1 MTGLVPTV
9 PTMECPRCQVDVPAG
24 RFCGLCGCQ
33 DAHPRMLR
41 AGTFG
46 AEPGEHVLRP
56 FIVSSLFPQLPTRSR
71 TPFRITLVAAA
82 AGLLLSVILKF
93 PALGIP
99 VSALSLPL
107 LFLLYLRASATD
119 RDCRPAVLIFAST
132 SGALLGAAWIVLSG
146 QLVARTY
153 GVPMSVGLAMHQVFR
168 EGLLIPVVGIVL
180 MIVPT
185 VIVRLSRP
193 RSRESLDGFVIGALS
208 GLTFSA
214 VATLVRLAPQV
225 SAGVIA
231 HSRPIQGLVVEVLLC
246 AVIIPVTAAASG
258 GMVGIALWFRPHGGG
273 AGHYG
278 RVRPILVLIA
288 ITALLAHAATAVVDI
303 AGRSAFF
310 MLIAHLGGAVLILL
324 LLRVSMQ
331 LALLHEA
338 TDPIAEDQPMLC
350 LRCEMVVPDMA
361 FCPSC
366 GAATRAASQ
375 QSRSERR
382 GSLRPVPAAAGTS
395 APEAADGTP
404 EHLYPGYALPAQ
416 NYAAPAVQ
424 RPRLTWLLSRWG
436 TVITVATVVLA
447 GVAVVLSPKVVHYM
461 CPPECGK
468 PPTGT
473 PVMALPRYTSADG
486 AFSVS
491 YPAPGSAYTVETS
504 STGVTATYTGG
515 DGGVMQL
522 FAEPADGR
530 PPRDIIRAVVARTYP
545 DAKVAY
551 EIPNAMVGYQP
562 GYGEVADT
570 WPQSSTASYRRIRIL
585 VLAAVK
591 NDLALVAFATGP
603 YHAFGP
609 DFGPGPPSG
618 ANLEIALD
626 MGKYVN
632 SFHWSGD
639 PAR

>member
-1 MTGLVPTV
+1 
-9 PTMECPRCQVDVPAG
+9 MECPRCLVDVPAG

-33 DAHPRMLR
+33 DGHPKTLR
-41 AGTFG
+41 ANAFG
-46 AEPGEHVLRP
+46 AEPSEHVLRP
-56 FIVSSLFPQLPTRSR
+56 FIVSSLFPHLPNRSR
-71 TPFRITLVAAA
+71 RPFRIVLVAAA
-82 AGLLLSVILKF
+82 AALVLSVVLRL

-107 LFLLYLRASATD
+107 LFMLYLRASAAD
-119 RDCRPAVLIFAST
+119 RDFRPATLIFAGT
-132 SGALLGAAWIVLSG
+132 SGALLGGLWMVLSG
-146 QLVARTY
+146 QLVANTY
-153 GVPMSVGLAMHQVFR
+153 GVPMSVGLAMHQLFR
-168 EGLLIPVVGIVL
+168 EGLLIPVIGIAL
-180 MIVPT
+180 MIVPPL
-185 VIVRLSRP
+185 VVRLSRP
-193 RSRESLDGFVIGALS
+193 EARDSLDGFVIGALS

-225 SAGVIA
+225 TAGVIA
-231 HSRPIQGLVVEVLLC
+231 HTRPIEGLLIEILLC

-273 AGHYG
+273 TGHYG
-278 RVRPILVLIA
+278 RIRPVLALIA
-288 ITALLAHAATAVVDI
+288 LAALFIHSTSAAVDI
-303 AGRSAFF
+303 ADLPAVA
-310 MLIAHLGGAVLILL
+310 MLSAHLAAAVLILL
-324 LLRVSMQ
+324 LLRVSTQ

-338 TDPIAEDQPMLC
+338 TDPVAEDQPLLC
-350 LRCEMVVPDMA
+350 ERCEMVVPDMA
-361 FCPSC
+361 FCPAC
-366 GAATRAASQ
+366 GAATRAASK
-375 QSRSERR
+375 QSRSDRR
-382 GSLRPVPAAAGTS
+382 GSQRPVPAAAGS
-395 APEAADGTP
+395 GALPAADGTP
-404 EHLYPGYALPAQ
+404 DHRYPGYAVPGPS
-416 NYAAPAVQ
+416 YAAPPVR
-424 RPRLTWLLSRWG
+424 RPRLAWLLSRWG

-447 GVAVVLSPKVVHYM
+447 GVAVVLSPKIVHYM
-461 CPPECGK
+461 CPPECGR

-473 PVMALPRYTSADG
+473 PVMALPRYTSPDG

-491 YPAPGSAYTVETS
+491 YPAEGSAYTVDTND
-504 STGVTATYTGG
+504 TGVTATYTGG

-522 FAEPADGR
+522 FAEPAAGR
-530 PPRDIIRAVVARTYP
+530 PARDIIRAVVARTYP

-562 GYGEVADT
+562 GYGEVADV
-570 WPQSSTASYRRIRIL
+570 WPQSSTASYRRVRIL
-585 VLAAVK
+585 VMAAVK

-618 ANLEIALD
+618 ANLEIAQD

>member
-1 MTGLVPTV
+1 MTTSPHTV
-9 PTMECPRCQVDVPAG
+9 PTMECPQCLVEVPAG
-24 RFCGLCGCQ
+24 KFCGLCGCQ
-33 DAHPRMLR
+33 EGRPKVLR
-41 AGTFG
+41 PGTFG
-46 AEPGEHVLRP
+46 AEPSEHVLRP
-56 FIVSSLFPQLPTRSR
+56 FVVSSLFPHLPNRSR
-71 TPFRITLVAAA
+71 RPFRLTLAI
-82 AGLLLSVILKF
+82 AGTGLVLAVLLKL

-107 LFLLYLRASATD
+107 LFLLYLRASAAD
-119 RDCRPAVLIFAST
+119 RDCRPGALIFAGV
-132 SGALLGAAWIVLSG
+132 SGAALGAVWVVLSG
-146 QLVARTY
+146 HLVARTY
-153 GVPMSVGLAMHQVFR
+153 GVPMSVGLAMHQLFR
-168 EGLLIPVVGIVL
+168 ESLFVPVLGVAL
-180 MIVPT
+180 MSVPS

-225 SAGVIA
+225 DDGVIMHA
-231 HSRPIQGLVVEVLLC
+231 RPMQGIVVEVVLC
-246 AVIIPVTAAASG
+246 AIIIPVTAAAAG

-278 RVRPILVLIA
+278 RIRPALVLIA
-288 ITALLAHAATAVVDI
+288 LAALFAHATAAAVDVADLPAFAMLLAHLA
-303 AGRSAFF
+303 S
-310 MLIAHLGGAVLILL
+310 AVLILL
-324 LLRVSMQ
+324 LLRVSLQ

-338 TDPIAEDQPMLC
+338 ADPIAEDEPLLC

-361 FCPSC
+361 FCPAC

-382 GSLRPVPAAAGTS
+382 GSQRPVPADVGARGLES
-395 APEAADGTP
+395 ADGSA
-404 EHLYPGYALPAQ
+404 EHLYPGYALPTQ
-416 NYAAPAVQ
+416 NYAAPAVH
-424 RPRLTWLLSRWG
+424 RPRLAWLIGRWG
-436 TVITVATVVLA
+436 TVIMVAAVVLA
-447 GVAVVLSPKVVHYM
+447 GVAVVLSPRIVRYM

-473 PVMALPRYTSADG
+473 PVMALPRYVSPDG

-491 YPAPGSAYTVETS
+491 YPAPGSAYTVET
-504 STGVTATYTGG
+504 TGSGVMATYTGG

-522 FAEPADGR
+522 FSEPAGGR
-530 PPRDIIRAVVARTYP
+530 SPRDVMRAVVARTYP

-562 GYGEVADT
+562 GYGEVADA
-570 WPQSSTASYRRIRIL
+570 WPQSSTASFRRVRIL
-585 VLAAVK
+585 VMAAIK

-603 YHAFGP
+603 YRPFGP

-632 SFHWSGD
+632 SFRWSGD

>member
-1 MTGLVPTV
+1 MTSPPPTV
-9 PTMECPRCQVDVPAG
+9 PTMECPRCLVDVPAG

-33 DAHPRMLR
+33 DAHPKTLR
-41 AGTFG
+41 ASTFG

-56 FIVSSLFPQLPTRSR
+56 FIVSSLFPHLPKRSR

-82 AGLLLSVILKF
+82 AGLLLAVVLRL

-107 LFLLYLRASATD
+107 LFLLYLRASAAD
-119 RDCRPAVLIFAST
+119 RDYRPATLLFAGL
-132 SGALLGAAWIVLSG
+132 SGALLGAAWIVISG
-146 QLVARTY
+146 HLIAHTY
-153 GVPMSVGLAMHQVFR
+153 GVPMALGLAMHQMFR
-168 EGLLIPVVGIVL
+168 EGLLVPAMGIAL

-185 VIVRLSRP
+185 VVVRLSRP

-225 SAGVIA
+225 TAGVIA
-231 HSRPIQGLVVEVLLC
+231 HTRPIQGIVVEVVLC

-258 GMVGIALWFRPHGGG
+258 GMVGIALWFRPHGGT

-278 RVRPILVLIA
+278 RVRPMLVLIA
-288 ITALLAHAATAVVDI
+288 LTALLAHAMTAVVDI
-303 AGRSAFF
+303 ADLPAFV
-310 MLIAHLGGAVLILL
+310 MLAVHLAGAVLILL
-324 LLRVSMQ
+324 LLRVSIQ

-338 TDPIAEDQPMLC
+338 ADPIAEDQPMLC

-382 GSLRPVPAAAGTS
+382 GSLRPVPTATGTVV
-395 APEAADGTP
+395 AEAADGTA

-416 NYAAPAVQ
+416 NYAAPAVK

-447 GVAVVLSPKVVHYM
+447 GVAIVLSPKIVHYM

-473 PVMALPRYTSADG
+473 PVMALPRYTSPDG

-491 YPAPGSAYTVETS
+491 YPAPGSAYSVETS

-530 PPRDIIRAVVARTYP
+530 PAREIIRAVVARTYP

-570 WPQSSTASYRRIRIL
+570 WPQSSTASYRRVRIL
-585 VLAAVK
+585 VMAAVK

-632 SFHWSGD
+632 SFHWNGD

>member
-1 MTGLVPTV
+1 MTNPPHAV
-9 PTMECPRCQVDVPAG
+9 PTMECPRCRVPVPAG

-33 DAHPRMLR
+33 DGHPKMLR
-41 AGTFG
+41 PGAFG
-46 AEPGEHVLRP
+46 AEPSEHVLRP
-56 FIVSSLFPQLPTRSR
+56 FVVSSLFPHLPNRSR
-71 TPFRITLVAAA
+71 TPFRVTLIVAAV
-82 AGLLLSVILKF
+82 GLVLAVALRL

-99 VSALSLPL
+99 VSALSVPL
-107 LFLLYLRASATD
+107 LFLLYLRASAAD
-119 RDCRPAVLIFAST
+119 RDYRPGSLIFAGT
-132 SGALLGAAWIVLSG
+132 AGAALGATWVLLSG

-153 GVPMSVGLAMHQVFR
+153 GVPVSVGLAMHQVFR
-168 EGLLIPVVGIVL
+168 EGFLIPAVGIAFMV
-180 MIVPT
+180 MPAVA
-185 VIVRLSRP
+185 VRLNRPASRD
-193 RSRESLDGFVIGALS
+193 SLDGFVIGALS

-214 VATLVRLAPQV
+214 AATLVRLAPQV
-225 SAGVIA
+225 TAGVIA
-231 HSRPIQGLVVEVLLC
+231 HTRPIQSLVVEILLC
-246 AVIIPVTAAASG
+246 AVIIPVTAAAAG

-278 RVRPILVLIA
+278 RIRPMLILIA
-288 ITALLAHAATAVVDI
+288 LAALVIHSTSAAVDI
-303 AGRSAFF
+303 ANLPTFV
-310 MLIAHLGGAVLILL
+310 MLTAHLAGAVVILL
-324 LLRVSMQ
+324 LLRVSIQ

-338 TDPIAEDQPMLC
+338 ADPIAEDQPMLC
-350 LRCEMVVPDMA
+350 VRCEMVVPDMA

-366 GAATRAASQ
+366 GAATKAASQ

-382 GSLRPVPAAAGTS
+382 GSQRPVPTTAGS
-395 APEAADGTP
+395 GVSEADDGTP
-404 EHLYPGYALPAQ
+404 EHRYPGYALPTQ
-416 NYAAPAVQ
+416 SYTAPAVR
-424 RPRLTWLLSRWG
+424 RPRLAWLLSRWG
-436 TVITVATVVLA
+436 TVIMAAIVALA
-447 GVAVVLSPKVVHYM
+447 GVAIVLSPKIVHYM

-473 PVMALPRYTSADG
+473 PVMALPRYTSPDG

-504 STGVTATYTGG
+504 GAGVTATYTGG

-522 FAEPADGR
+522 FGEPANGR
-530 PPRDIIRAVVARTYP
+530 PPRDIIRAVVTRTYP

-562 GYGEVADT
+562 GYGEVADV

-603 YHAFGP
+603 YHVFGP

-632 SFHWSGD
+632 SFRWSGD